1 MVGLKA
7 GFFILLA
14 ISSVSFY
21 CFTVSFMSQLIRG
34 YDKKEKKQVEN
45 TFLIVLLVDELTLV
59 FCKLILL
66 DVVTQKNRQSI
77 LILKEKK
84 ISVLSVRT
92 QKLCQFKT
100 TTMLLFAKHYNFAN
114 CRLTTFESDYC
125 FHFLTKTYWRILV
138 LHNQLGP

>member
-84 ISVLSVRT
+84 NFCSVS
-92 QKLCQFKT
+92 
-100 TTMLLFAKHYNFAN
+100 
-114 CRLTTFESDYC
+114 
-125 FHFLTKTYWRILV
+125 
-138 LHNQLGP
+138 